1 VTYRTTEMPC
11 PECGAKLDKYED
23 RDKWRCPACN
33 GALVGTSELELE
45 AAATA
50 EPTFPPRACPQCQRA
65 MFGFAVA
72 DLTLD
77 RCATCHL
84 VWFDRGELGRLRT
97 ALAEPVE
104 DWAVRWATLTRFA
117 L

>member
-1 VTYRTTEMPC
+1 MTSRTLDMAC
-11 PECGAKLDKYED
+11 PECGTKLTRYED

-33 GALVGTSELELE
+33 GALVGLSEMTIETP
-45 AAATA
+45 AGSV
-50 EPTFPPRACPQCQRA
+50 PSFPARACPQCRRE
-65 MFGFAVA
+65 MFAFEVA

-77 RCATCHL
+77 RCATCNVL
-84 VWFDRGELGRLRT
+84 WFDRGELGRLRT

-104 DWAVRWATLTRFA
+104 DWAVHWATLTRFA